1 MYLFTMKI
9 LVKSAVLAVSLVLL
23 SGCARNR
30 VVSSVDRE
38 NLFSLEY
45 GNFEDE
51 LNLFDFGH
59 SGEINTSLCMRDG
72 FFYIL
77 NGEAKKIMEMNSYG
91 NLLTLY
97 YNSETNPPPS
107 FAGEENAANSTRNAV
122 PYPFN
127 DISLITVDSRKHLY
141 VVERLPLERQ
151 ENDAKANLSL
161 SQVILHFDENKKFVN
176 YIGQHGPGGTPFSYV
191 KNIYTTDRKELVVVC
206 TVPTGM
212 TVYWYSADG
221 FLLYTIPIEKQNIPN
236 PFVEENNDYF
246 YSLDNIVP
254 DYKNRTIY
262 LKVDY
267 FSSYVDASSRV
278 QSGIEYVTSLI
289 HPFKVEENAYEMPV
303 TIPPYSEEVSEGFN
317 KETYDIPYDFLG
329 VTESGWLYFILSTQN
344 GFTVQMVQSDG
355 QRILKRNVELNREAN
370 LYYSFSLSREGIIS
384 VLLVEREKAYVAW
397 WRADSLIQAVIKN

>member
-1 MYLFTMKI
+1 MKN
-9 LVKSAVLAVSLVLL
+9 LVKIAVSVVALL
-23 SGCARNR
+23 HLASCSRSR
-30 VVSSVDRE
+30 IVSSVERE
-38 NLFSLEY
+38 DLFSLEY

-59 SGEINTSLCMRDG
+59 PGEINTNLCMRDG
-72 FFYIL
+72 FFYIM

-97 YNSETNPPPS
+97 YNDETNPHPS
-107 FAGEENAANSTRNAV
+107 FAGESNGANSTRNAV

-127 DISLITVDSRKHLY
+127 DISLISVDSRKHLY

-151 ENDAKANLSL
+151 ENDAKSKVSL
-161 SQVILHFDENKKFVN
+161 SQVVLHFDENKKFVS
-176 YIGQHGPGGTPFSYV
+176 YIGQQGPGGTPFSYI
-191 KNIYTTDRKELVVVC
+191 KNIYTTDRNELVVVC
-206 TVPTGM
+206 TTQKGM

-221 FLLYTIPIEKQNIPN
+221 FLLYTIPVEKQNIPN
-236 PFVEENNDYF
+236 PFVEESSDYF

-254 DYKNRTIY
+254 DYRTRTIY

-289 HPFKVEENAYEMPV
+289 HPFKVEENAYEMAV
-303 TIPPYSEEVSEGFN
+303 TIPPYSEEISEGFS
-317 KETYDIPYDFLG
+317 KESYDIPYDFLG
-329 VTESGWLYFILSTQN
+329 VTESGWLYFIVSTQS

-355 QRILKRNVELNREAN
+355 QRILKRNVDLNREAN
-370 LYYSFSLSREGIIS
+370 LYYSFNLSREGIIS
-384 VLLVEREKAYVAW
+384 VLLVEREKASVAW